1 MKGNIQQRGP
11 RTWRLRYDVPS
22 PEGRKQISE
31 TVRGNKRDAQ
41 RTLRERL
48 AAIDK
53 GIYIERNEEAV
64 AEYLERWLKVHS
76 TKVSIRTRVGYA
88 TCINRFKRHFGAG
101 ALQKLRP
108 EHIQAS
114 YDSMLESGLTAR
126 TVLHSHRVLSQAL
139 KDAVKWGLI
148 LRNPADV
155 VSPPRA
161 EKKEATA
168 WDSDTIK
175 KFMDAAEGSRYRDA
189 YSLAALTGMRR
200 SELAGLKWPDIDL
213 KSGRLRVVRT
223 RQRIYGHGIVEGQP
237 KTHRSRRSVALSPSA
252 VSVLDSVKTK
262 QIEMRL
268 RAGPLWQ
275 HTDYVLTKDD
285 GAPIAPDHLSREFS
299 RIVKE
304 AGLPKGTLH
313 GLRHSYATALL
324 SANVHPAVVQS
335 ALGHSSITLTID
347 TYSHVMP
354 GLEEA
359 AARRIDDILGDA
371 VAGNS

>member
-22 PEGRKQISE
+22 PEGRKQVSE
-31 TVRGNKRDAQ
+31 TVQGNKRDAQ

-53 GIYIERNEEAV
+53 GIYIDRTDQTV
-64 AEYLERWLKVHS
+64 SEYLEYWLETHS
-76 TKVSIRTRVGYA
+76 ANISIRTRVGYT
-88 TCINRFKRHFGAG
+88 TCIRRFGRYLGTVT
-101 ALQKLRP
+101 LQKLRP
-108 EHIQAS
+108 EHIQSA
-114 YDSMLESGLTAR
+114 YKDMLDSGLSAR

-139 KDAVKWGLI
+139 KDAVKWGLV
-148 LRNPADV
+148 LHNPAAAV
-155 VSPPRA
+155 TPPRP
-161 EKKEATA
+161 ERKEAVA
-168 WDSDTIK
+168 WDAVTIRR
-175 KFMDAAEGSRYRDA
+175 FMDAAEGSRYRDA
-189 YSLAALTGMRR
+189 FILAALTGMRR

-213 KSGRLRVVRT
+213 RSARLRVVRT
-223 RQRIYGHGIVEGQP
+223 RQRIYGHGVVEGQP

-252 VSVLDSVKTK
+252 VSVLESMKTR

-268 RAGPLWQ
+268 KAGPAWKQ
-275 HTDYVLTKDD
+275 TDYVFTTDN
-285 GAPIAPDHLSREFS
+285 GVPIDPDNLSHEFH
-299 RIVKE
+299 RIVDE
-304 AGLPKGTLH
+304 AELPNGTLH
-313 GLRHSYATALL
+313 GLRHSFATALL

-359 AARRIDDILGDA
+359 AARSIDDVLGDA

>member
-1 MKGNIQQRGP
+1 
-11 RTWRLRYDVPS
+11 
-22 PEGRKQISE
+22 
-31 TVRGNKRDAQ
+31 
-41 RTLRERL
+41 
-48 AAIDK
+48 
-53 GIYIERNEEAV
+53 
-64 AEYLERWLKVHS
+64 
-76 TKVSIRTRVGYA
+76 
-88 TCINRFKRHFGAG
+88 
-101 ALQKLRP
+101 
-108 EHIQAS
+108 
-114 YDSMLESGLTAR
+114 
-126 TVLHSHRVLSQAL
+126 L

-148 LRNPADV
+148 LRNPADI
-155 VSPPRA
+155 VSPPRV
-161 EKKEATA
+161 EKKEAVA

-175 KFMDAAEGSRYRDA
+175 KFMDAAEGCRYRDV

-200 SELAGLKWPDIDL
+200 SELAGLKWPDIDT

-237 KTHRSRRSVALSPSA
+237 KTHRSRRTVALSRSA
-252 VSVLDSVKTK
+252 VSVLESIKTN

-268 RAGPLWQ
+268 KAGPLWQ
-275 HTDYVLTKDD
+275 HTDYIFTMEN
-285 GAPIAPDHLSREFS
+285 GAPIDPDNLSREFR
-299 RIVKE
+299 RIVRE
-304 AGLPKGTLH
+304 AGLPHGTLH
-313 GLRHSYATALL
+313 GLRHAYATALL

>member
-22 PEGRKQISE
+22 PEGRKQVSE
-31 TVRGNKRDAQ
+31 TVQGNKRDAQ
-41 RTLRERL
+41 RALRERL

-53 GIYIERNEEAV
+53 GIYIDRTDQTV
-64 AEYLERWLKVHS
+64 SEYLEYWLETHS
-76 TKVSIRTRVGYA
+76 ANISIRTRVGYT
-88 TCINRFKRHFGAG
+88 TCIRRFGRYLGTVT
-101 ALQKLRP
+101 LQKLRP
-108 EHIQAS
+108 EHIQSA
-114 YDSMLESGLTAR
+114 YKDMLDSGLSAR

-139 KDAVKWGLI
+139 KDAVKWGLV
-148 LRNPADV
+148 LHNPAAAV
-155 VSPPRA
+155 TPPRP
-161 EKKEATA
+161 ERKEAVA
-168 WDSDTIK
+168 WDAVTIRR
-175 KFMDAAEGSRYRDA
+175 FMDAAEGSRHRDA

-200 SELAGLKWPDIDL
+200 SELAGLRWPDIDL
-213 KSGRLRVVRT
+213 KSARLRVVRT
-223 RQRIYGHGIVEGQP
+223 RQRIYGHGVVEGQP

-252 VSVLDSVKTK
+252 VSVLESMKTR

-268 RAGPLWQ
+268 KAGPAWKQ
-275 HTDYVLTKDD
+275 TDYVFTTDN
-285 GAPIAPDHLSREFS
+285 GVPIDPDKLSHEFR
-299 RIVKE
+299 RIVNE
-304 AGLPKGTLH
+304 AGLPKGTLR

-324 SANVHPAVVQS
+324 TANVHPAVVQS

-359 AARRIDDILGDA
+359 AARRIDEVLGNA